1 MCVGCACLVV
11 LASWDELE
19 IPILQCVVG
28 QHEFIALERV
38 FFVIKSGDEL
48 GGSADLVL
56 GQGHISLQ
64 SLHTF
69 FARDSMA
76 AGSPFVAAA
85 AAPAHIS
92 ATGAAAAAASKAA
105 PSPFPLALSEG
116 QDGSVGVGCSVRA
129 PPLPGMARA
138 PSPGATPNSWQ
149 FCSLVERHSAAI
161 GTLQGHIFV
170 NIERPDELPTKSEEQ
185 LIEEVLA
192 E

>member
-1 MCVGCACLVV
+1 MPRAVV

-19 IPILQCVVG
+19 IPILQSVLG

-69 FARDSMA
+69 FARDSNG

-85 AAPAHIS
+85 PAHIS
-92 ATGAAAAAASKAA
+92 AGAAASKAA

-138 PSPGATPNSWQ
+138 PSPGATPNSWH
-149 FCSLVERHSAAI
+149 FCSLVERHSAAN

-170 NIERPDELPTKSEEQ
+170 NIERPDELPAKSEEQ

-192 E
+192 D